1 MSIDRMSA
9 DTGTHRDF
17 DTLRYETPAP
27 GVARIVLDRPQA
39 RNAQNLA
46 LLYELNAAFDRAV
59 ADGGVRAIV
68 LAASG
73 PHFSSGHD
81 LRERLGPAVP
91 RPATVGT
98 WSDFDAAGAHGR
110 YAHEQELYL
119 QLTRRWRELSKPTLA
134 AVQGKCIAG
143 GLMLAWACDLIVAA
157 DDAEFR
163 DPVVAMGV
171 LGVEWFAHP
180 FELGARKAKELLFLA
195 EAWSAEEA
203 HRLGMVNRVVPRAD
217 LEATVLAMAVRIAA
231 MPPLAVR
238 LAKEAVN
245 RAVDLQGQQAAID
258 SAFGLHHV
266 CHAHNM
272 LRFGLPVD
280 PAGLPESLRPKEV
293 R

>member
-1 MSIDRMSA
+1 
-9 DTGTHRDF
+9 
-17 DTLRYETPAP
+17 
-27 GVARIVLDRPQA
+27 
-39 RNAQNLA
+39 
-46 LLYELNAAFDRAV
+46 
-59 ADGGVRAIV
+59 
-68 LAASG
+68 
-73 PHFSSGHD
+73 
-81 LRERLGPAVP
+81 
-91 RPATVGT
+91 VGT

-110 YAHEQELYL
+110 YAHEQEVYL

-195 EAWSAEEA
+195 EAWSADEA
-203 HRLGMVNRVVPRAD
+203 HRLGMVNRVVPRAE
-217 LEATVLAMAVRIAA
+217 LEATVLAMATRIAA

-280 PAGLPESLRPKEV
+280 PAGLPEALRPKEV

>member
-1 MSIDRMSA
+1 MSA
-9 DTGTHRDF
+9 AADPARDPGT
-17 DTLRYETPAP
+17 LLYQTPAP
-27 GVARIVLDRPQA
+27 GVARIVLDRPEA

-46 LLYELNAAFDRAV
+46 LLYALDAAFGRAL
-59 ADGGVRAIV
+59 ADPDVRAIV
-68 LAASG
+68 LAANG

-81 LRERLGPAVP
+81 LRERLGPGVP
-91 RPATVGT
+91 RPRTVGT
-98 WSDFDAAGAHGR
+98 WSDFDAPGAHGR
-110 YAHEQELYL
+110 YAHEQEVYL
-119 QLTRRWRELSKPTLA
+119 QMTRRWRELSKPTIA

-195 EAWSAEEA
+195 EAWSADEA
-203 HRLGMVNRVVPRAD
+203 HRLGMVNRVVPREL
-217 LEATVLAMAVRIAA
+217 LEATALDMATRIAA

-280 PAGLPESLRPKEV
+280 PAGLPESLRPKAP